1 MTGTTSYVY
10 RRENNSVNGYPA
22 DRGAKIIQ
30 RLARAEVGG
39 LSPRRGS
46 PDRSWNLWV
55 CACGCLGQMEV
66 NHCWTAHPSRGEENT
81 QPFPSS
87 PHLPPAPCMC
97 QTKQEAS
104 WLRISGNSACPCTEA
119 REEWREGLR
128 SQAQNQ
134 HSQIP
139 DTMAIYWHTHLWQ
152 IINNI
157 VKFKKKKQQH
167 LTVKLGANLDS
178 ASSQPCDSRQVILLL
193 NLSSWI
199 VRKENK

>member
-1 MTGTTSYVY
+1 MWLTSKTHSPAITQAFSVQGHRPPVPIPSGQQFDPYISQDLTRMTGTTSYVY

-30 RLARAEVGG
+30 RLARAEVVC

-66 NHCWTAHPSRGEENT
+66 NHCWTAHPSRGERKNT
-81 QPFPSS
+81 QPFPPSP

-104 WLRISGNSACPCTEA
+104 
-119 REEWREGLR
+119 
-128 SQAQNQ
+128 
-134 HSQIP
+134 
-139 DTMAIYWHTHLWQ
+139 
-152 IINNI
+152 
-157 VKFKKKKQQH
+157 
-167 LTVKLGANLDS
+167 
-178 ASSQPCDSRQVILLL
+178 
-193 NLSSWI
+193 
-199 VRKENK
+199 